1 MKKKYNKKI
10 SGPLDRIKGKKKG
23 REKKTKKEKKDLTK
37 LGLPTEKLCG
47 LFLFFFSNIHSKEA
61 LLNHQV

>member
-23 REKKTKKEKKDLTK
+23 EKKKTKKEKKDLTK

-47 LFLFFFSNIHSKEA
+47 LFCFFFQHP
-61 LLNHQV
+61 Q

>member
-10 SGPLDRIKGKKKG
+10 SGPLDRIK
-23 REKKTKKEKKDLTK
+23 EKKRERKKNKERKKRSNKTWASHGK
-37 LGLPTEKLCG
+37 TMWVV
-47 LFLFFFSNIHSKEA
+47 FFFFSNIHSKEA